1 MVHVNENGRDFTT
14 SENFSRSKSFLLR
27 QHSHQYCLF
36 HLSEFEQSK
45 TLQLLN
51 ISKCSFTFVCD
62 AYQKRENTFVCMNG
76 LHEQQSSEVNLACCF
91 HFYRFL
97 WCQKERPEKVK
108 EKFVKSSFVTL
119 RMAHT
124 LLFGIVL
131 LSSPQ
136 RSEKPPRD
144 VLHLDGTAQEGLIW
158 TDAFSSLVSLRSL
171 VKRD

>member
-1 MVHVNENGRDFTT
+1 
-14 SENFSRSKSFLLR
+14 
-27 QHSHQYCLF
+27 
-36 HLSEFEQSK
+36 
-45 TLQLLN
+45 
-51 ISKCSFTFVCD
+51 
-62 AYQKRENTFVCMNG
+62 MNG

-124 LLFGIVL
+124 LLFGTVL

-144 VLHLDGTAQEGLIW
+144 VLHLDGTVLASLFHKTANEDSL
-158 TDAFSSLVSLRSL
+158 AFTENKLRSCFAMT
-171 VKRD
+171 

>member
-45 TLQLLN
+45 TLHLLN

-76 LHEQQSSEVNLACCF
+76 LHEQQSSEMNLACCF

-144 VLHLDGTAQEGLIW
+144 VLHLDGTCINCVFKVVLK
-158 TDAFSSLVSLRSL
+158 F
-171 VKRD
+171 VKI

>member
-1 MVHVNENGRDFTT
+1 MSRNGSCKR
-14 SENFSRSKSFLLR
+14 EWERLYNFRKFL
-27 QHSHQYCLF
+27 Q
-36 HLSEFEQSK
+36 FEQSK

-144 VLHLDGTAQEGLIW
+144 VLHQDGTVPGGPQRPVQAVTKI
-158 TDAFSSLVSLRSL
+158 FRR
-171 VKRD
+171 K